1 MEKQVLQTDVAI
13 IGAGYAGIAAAKKLQ
28 ANQTDF
34 IVLEAR
40 DRIGGRTHSATLA
53 CGAHVDLGAQWIGP
67 TQQLIWQ
74 WVKETNTQTYD
85 TFDSGKNVLSYKN
98 KTSTYTGTIPKID
111 PISLID
117 LGLAIEK
124 INKLCKEINLE
135 EPWKHPKAATYDSM
149 TFHTWIEKNM
159 YTAKAKHLFHIGV
172 ETVFAE
178 EASSLSFLHALFYC
192 RSGENMES
200 LISIKNG
207 AQQTLLLGGTQTL
220 LIKIA
225 QPFQDKIKLN
235 QAVSQIYQSD
245 SGVQIETNDYRVSAK
260 KCILTLPPALLNT
273 IKFSPLL
280 PQRKAQLIQRV
291 PMGAAMKCFVIYKS
305 PFWRKMGYSGQIVS
319 DTHPVRVTFDCTKE
333 DTDLGVLL
341 VFIEGKNARYFLDY
355 PQEER
360 KQRVIAELVK
370 YFGEEAKTYI
380 EYTDKCWTEEEY
392 SRGCYAGNMPP
403 GVLSQFGDELRK
415 PFMHLHFAGTETA
428 YKWNG
433 YMDGAIESGH
443 RATEEVLKL
452 I

>member
-1 MEKQVLQTDVAI
+1 MEKQVLHTDVAI
-13 IGAGYAGIAAAKKLQ
+13 IGAGYAGIAAAKLLQ

-53 CGAHVDLGAQWIGP
+53 SGAQVDLGAQWIGP

-74 WVKETNTQTYD
+74 WVKETNTETYETYD
-85 TFDSGKNVLSYKN
+85 IGKNILSYKN

-111 PISLID
+111 PISLLD

-124 INKLCKEINLE
+124 INKLCKQIDLE
-135 EPWKHPKAATYDSM
+135 KPWQHPRALEYDSM

-207 AQQTLLLGGTQTL
+207 AQQTLLLGGTQKL

-235 QAVSQIYQSD
+235 QVVSHIYQSD
-245 SGVQIETNDYRVSAK
+245 SGVQIETSDFIVHAK
-260 KCILTLPPALLNT
+260 KSILTLPPALLNT

-319 DTHPVRVTFDCTKE
+319 DIHPVRVTFDCTHK

-341 VFIEGKNARYFLDY
+341 VFVEGKNARFFLDLT
-355 PQEER
+355 QEER
-360 KQRVIAELVK
+360 KKQVVSMLVK
-370 YFGEEAKTYI
+370 FFGEDAASYV

-403 GVLSQFGDELRK
+403 GVLTQFGDELRK

-433 YMDGAIESGH
+433 YMDGAIESGN